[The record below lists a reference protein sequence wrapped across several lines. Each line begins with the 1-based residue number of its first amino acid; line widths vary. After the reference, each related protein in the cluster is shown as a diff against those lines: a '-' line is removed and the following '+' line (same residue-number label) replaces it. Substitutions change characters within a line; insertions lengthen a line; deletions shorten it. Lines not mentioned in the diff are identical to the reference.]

1 MIKHILVEIY
11 IIDNINMY
19 IGIQVAIVCT
29 STDVHNAILT
39 RMNCIN
45 ENLPN
50 YIVGKINNVSC
61 VITQVAIGI
70 LSLQRS
76 VYDIMNCYQPQV
88 LIYAE
93 LAYSRNSEI
102 KIGDVVVS
110 GYICADN
117 AIHFSSTSVLRQSN
131 AVEFKNNNI
140 SSCNVIYNQ
149 NNVIGT
155 NNNSSYLNM
164 MIISGYK
171 YLCSVAKKYGA
182 IIGIQGTSNN
192 IVSSIDW
199 VNAFNHVYHT
209 DTGDN
214 GALGFAYAAI
224 TFSIPFIV
232 IQGISSSVYQ
242 PDQTSTVQGTFAI
255 SNLLNN
261 LLSAIT
267 FNFPLDRINFSDLSS
282 KSLGTQYGNVVSN
295 NVKMTPPKVVG

>member
-1 MIKHILVEIY
+1 
-11 IIDNINMY
+11 MY

-29 STDVHNAILT
+29 STDVYNAILAL
-39 RMNCIN
+39 MSCAN
-45 ENLPN
+45 ETFPN

-93 LAYSRNSEI
+93 LAYSRNPEI

-110 GYICADN
+110 GYVCADN
-117 AIHFSSTSVLRQSN
+117 AIYISCNSILSQNN
-131 AVEFKNNNI
+131 AVEFNNNVNI
-140 SSCNVIYNQ
+140 SSPCNIVSNQ
-149 NNVIGT
+149 NNVTGT
-155 NNNSSYLNM
+155 NNNNSYSIM
-164 MIISGYK
+164 TIIPGYN

-192 IVSSIDW
+192 VVSSIDW